1 MQRLLF
7 DQGLPGGVKVS
18 SALNALGL
26 EAHTVGSDSAPPT
39 GSADEI
45 NCEWCAN
52 NGAVLVTHDRGKGDR
67 EILEMLD
74 QHKVGAIIVLK
85 DLRSKPAH
93 FLARALLIAEPK
105 MDQIA
110 ASNKRL
116 RHYLRPKGGLSPSR
130 R

>member
-7 DQGLPGGVKVS
+7 DQGLPGGVRVS
-18 SALNALGL
+18 SALNSLGL
-26 EAHTVGSDSAPPT
+26 DAHCVGGDGAPPT
-39 GSADEI
+39 ESSDET

-52 NGAVLVTHDRGKGDR
+52 NSAVLVTHDRGKGDR

-85 DLRSKPAH
+85 DLRSSPPH
-93 FLARALLIAEPK
+93 FLARALLVAEPK

-110 ASNKRL
+110 GGNKRL